1 LSDPKID
8 KALSDVNLYKVGH
21 HGSLN
26 ATPKGL
32 WALFKNRSANPK
44 APKRLQSLM
53 STMPGKHGHAD
64 KHTEVPRET
73 LCRAQA
79 RERAFF
85 HRSTRRR
92 ALLPRH
98 RDQILIALRIPSS
111 VQRRRQKRIAAG
123 TSA

>member
-64 KHTEVPRET
+64 KHTKVPRET
-73 LCRAQA
+73 LVAA
-79 RERAFF
+79 LKHESELFSTEALEGEHFF
-85 HRSTRRR
+85 HDTV
-92 ALLPRH
+92 
-98 RDQILIALRIPSS
+98 I
-111 VQRRRQKRIAAG
+111 KF
-123 TSA
+123 T